1 MSCSRGAAAPDRN
14 TAFRLFAAS
23 AGYCQNPS
31 CHRHLFVET
40 GSTRI
45 HVAEMAHILAASNQ
59 GPRAIHEMTAAQRGH
74 FDNLILL
81 CANCH
86 TIIDKAPEQ
95 FPDALLV
102 GWKRDHQ
109 SRLDQVFGAVEL
121 PNRKDVR
128 AVIEP
133 LLLEN
138 WIVFEEYGP
147 DGDYRENPESEM
159 ASTWQLYMRNRI
171 IPNNRRILAI
181 LDVNRTHLTSDEMRT
196 LELFR
201 QHILDL
207 EARHLTDLPLGMQ
220 RLFPQQ
226 MDSIMKDD
234 TDDA

>member
-31 CHRHLFVET
+31 CHNSLFVET

-45 HVAEMAHILAASNQ
+45 HIAEMAHILAASNQ
-59 GPRAIHEMTAAQRGH
+59 GPRAIRKMTAAERGH

-95 FPDALLV
+95 FPDTLLV

-109 SRLDQVFGAVEL
+109 SRLDQVFGAVAL
-121 PNRKDVR
+121 PDRKEVR
-128 AVIEP
+128 AAIEP

-138 WIVFEEYGP
+138 RIVFEEYGP

-159 ASTWQLYMRNRI
+159 ASTWQRYMRNRI

-181 LDVNRTHLTSDEMRT
+181 FDVNRTHLTSDEKRT

-207 EARHLTDLPLGMQ
+207 EARHLTDLPLGAQ
-220 RLFPQQ
+220 RRFPQQ

-234 TDDA
+234 TEDA